1 MRAHTRIPSQFALC
15 DRKAD
20 KAMDV
25 TLHLGAHR
33 TASTV
38 FQHYLRENTDE
49 LAQTGVEAWEPSRT
63 RDGLLSGVVPITSA
77 PKSTPDQLSAAKSRI
92 ALHLRRAKS
101 SGVSHLVV
109 SDENMIGAPRRN
121 VRDLSLYR
129 SIGDRL
135 ERYSE
140 AFDQQ
145 ITRVAISIRA
155 QDSYWSSILAY
166 SVGRGHRLPQQRDL
180 QEIVTSQRGWQDV
193 ITDLSHAVPFAQ
205 ILVLPYEIHGGFP
218 ERKLSLMTGL
228 ANPPLRHARE
238 WLNRAPSL
246 PELRKSLQDR
256 GLDPSRLPDG
266 EGRWQPFDHKQ
277 TAALREAYADD
288 LYWLRAG
295 ADGAATLIEE
305 TQPEKMGQIPHLV
318 SMTRGQ
324 PNGIEER
331 RLARY
336 R

>member
-1 MRAHTRIPSQFALC
+1 
-15 DRKAD
+15 
-20 KAMDV
+20 MDV

-38 FQHYLRENTDE
+38 FQHYLRQNVDA
-49 LAQTGVEAWEPSRT
+49 LAQLNIEVWDPSRT
-63 RDGLLSGVVPITSA
+63 RDGLLSGVVPVTSA
-77 PKSTPDQLSAAKSRI
+77 PNSTPDQFDTAKSRI
-92 ALHLRRAKS
+92 ALSLRRAKS
-101 SGVSHLVV
+101 SGMSHLVV

-129 SIGDRL
+129 SIG
-135 ERYSE
+135 ERMARYAD

-145 ITRVAISIRA
+145 INRIAISIRA
-155 QDSYWSSILAY
+155 QDSYWSSVLAY
-166 SVGRGHRLPQQRDL
+166 SVGRGHRLPHQRDL
-180 QEIVTSQRGWQDV
+180 EELATSQRGWKDV
-193 ITDLSHAVPFAQ
+193 ITEIADAIPSAQ
-205 ILVLPYEIHGGFP
+205 VLVLPYDDFGGYP
-218 ERKLSLMTGL
+218 ERKLSMMTGL
-228 ANPPLRHARE
+228 ENPPLRYARE

-246 PELRKSLQDR
+246 PELRKALQDR
-256 GLDPSRLPDG
+256 GINPSRLPKG
-266 EGRWQPFDHKQ
+266 EGRWHPFDRNQ

-305 TQPEKMGQIPHLV
+305 TQPEKMGRIPHLA

-331 RLARY
+331 RLARH